1 MQQADIAV
9 PLGEIDLVKV
19 GQTATLTADGTAKKL
34 HGTVRS
40 VGLLSST
47 SGSST
52 TFPVTVEL
60 NSDSP
65 AVFDGSGADVI
76 ISTASA
82 TNVVTVP
89 NSAVHTT
96 ANSRHTVTVVDGTK
110 TTTVPVTVGVVG
122 SALTEIKSG
131 LKTGQQV
138 ELADLS
144 QQLPSS
150 STSSNTGTSR
160 FAGGFGGAGGGFN
173 FGGAGRPG
181 G

>member
-1 MQQADIAV
+1 
-9 PLGEIDLVKV
+9 
-19 GQTATLTADGTAKKL
+19 
-34 HGTVRS
+34 VRS